1 MNVSIMGLRAYV
13 ENEELLKA
21 LQPYGEI
28 EEDIVCLK
36 YKADHDL
43 ARPRKWKS
51 TRENDIMQAVHS
63 LLSEDNQQPICRE
76 CSELGYSRGK
86 CPKIL
91 SRLCHDENGH
101 MSHDCPT

>member
-36 YKADHDL
+36 YKAYHDL

-101 MSHDCPT
+101 MSQDCPT

>member
-36 YKADHDL
+36 YKVDHDL

-63 LLSEDNQQPICRE
+63 LLSEDNQQPRVQ
-76 CSELGYSRGK
+76 
-86 CPKIL
+86 
-91 SRLCHDENGH
+91 
-101 MSHDCPT
+101 